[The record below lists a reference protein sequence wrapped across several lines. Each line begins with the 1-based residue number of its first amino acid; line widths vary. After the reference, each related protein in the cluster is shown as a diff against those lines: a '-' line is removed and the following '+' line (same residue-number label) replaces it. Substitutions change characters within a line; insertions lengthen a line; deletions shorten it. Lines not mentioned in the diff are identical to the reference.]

1 VSTKEN
7 EGVGFWCMITG
18 CLFCIVLG
26 LFLGIKLCGNL
37 STDLKKEAISHGAA
51 EYVLVN
57 GGPET
62 KFVWKEKP

>member
-1 VSTKEN
+1 MSNEGERLAIKMMLLVAVVSTVS
-7 EGVGFWCMITG
+7 G
-18 CLFCIVLG
+18 IVIG
-26 LFLGIKLCGNL
+26 RNL
-37 STDLKKEAISHGAA
+37 TVHEVSDLKKQAISHGAA